1 MAAATSSEDTDS
13 AAGTMHCWMA
23 WSHSRSSMASGAS
36 ITYSKGP
43 SPFSTSVFSRS
54 GISSADVSRTWCI
67 SMQNSPFLGFS
78 DWNTGNKQGF
88 INWNTRGEVHHLKHS
103 QKRGFSNWNTRGE
116 GGVHHL
122 KHSQKRGFSNWNTR
136 KNWASSTETQSKTGL
151 HQLKHSQ
158 KWGFTNWNAD
168 KNRVSPSETQAKSRA
183 SPTENCQKQGFGG

>member
-54 GISSADVSRTWCI
+54 GISSADVSRTCCI

-88 INWNTRGEVHHLKHS
+88 INWNTTGGGGG
-103 QKRGFSNWNTRGE
+103 GFTTWN
-116 GGVHHL
+116 
-122 KHSQKRGFSNWNTR
+122 SQKRGFSNWNTR

-158 KWGFTNWNAD
+158 KRGFTNWNAD